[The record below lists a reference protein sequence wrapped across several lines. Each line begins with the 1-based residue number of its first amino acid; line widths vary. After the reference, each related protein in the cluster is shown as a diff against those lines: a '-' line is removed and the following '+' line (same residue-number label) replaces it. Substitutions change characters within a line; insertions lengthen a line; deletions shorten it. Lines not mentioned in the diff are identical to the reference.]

1 MASVMPPS
9 QALSGIPGD
18 VDLAAAVKSHLV
30 AGQDAAARDL
40 YGELVRR
47 HQRKATRIA
56 LYYLRESAD
65 ADEAVQDAFVKAYT
79 HLRDFE
85 YGRSFEVWF
94 TRILVNSCLDRVKA
108 RTRRAR
114 WMIAADDL
122 GEASP
127 LERVSVPRDASPEA
141 LALRRERGDRLMHA
155 IERLPERQRTVVL
168 LSQIEG
174 ATTREVSEVT
184 GLRETTIRVHLF
196 RALRRLRSL
205 LAEDPAFGARVRE
218 ETKEAR

>member
-1 MASVMPPS
+1 MAGMSPPGS
-9 QALSGIPGD
+9 AAVGTPVD
-18 VDLAAAVKSHLV
+18 VDLAAAVKAHLI
-30 AGQDAAARDL
+30 AGEGAAAREL

-56 LYYLRESAD
+56 LYYLREAAD

-79 HLRDFE
+79 HLQEFE
-85 YGRSFEVWF
+85 YGRSFQVWF

-108 RTRRAR
+108 RGRRAR
-114 WMIAADDL
+114 WMVAADDL

-127 LERVSVPRDASPEA
+127 LDRVAVPRETTPEA
-141 LALRRERGDRLMHA
+141 LALRRERGERLMDA
-155 IERLPERQRTVVL
+155 IGRLPERQRTVVL

-174 ATTREVSEVT
+174 ASTREVSEMT

-205 LAEDPAFGARVRE
+205 LADDPACGSTRKSE
-218 ETKEAR
+218 